1 MEADTKPCPHKLL
14 KKQLVAGHF
23 WYACCECRQKF
34 RVELWHGRVEVV
46 NRNEKEKQ
54 NEREKAV

>member
-1 MEADTKPCPHKLL
+1 MEADTKPCAHKLL

-34 RVELWHGRVEVV
+34 RVEPWDGRVEVALAQL
-46 NRNEKEKQ
+46 RAAAKEQ
-54 NEREKAV
+54 ADGQ

>member
-1 MEADTKPCPHKLL
+1 MEADTKPCAHKLL

-34 RVELWHGRVEVV
+34 RVEPWDGRVEVV
-46 NRNEKEKQ
+46 TPSSTAP
-54 NEREKAV
+54 ERKL